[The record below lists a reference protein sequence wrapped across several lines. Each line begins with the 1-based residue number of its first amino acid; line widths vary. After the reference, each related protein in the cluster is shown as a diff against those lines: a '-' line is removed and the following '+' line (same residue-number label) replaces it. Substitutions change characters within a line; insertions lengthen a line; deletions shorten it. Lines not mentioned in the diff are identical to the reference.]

1 MLKTQIKSNHNHM
14 IQNDAIVSILVT
26 QKILNLSQTLM
37 PQFDTIIPI
46 YIRHNV
52 ILQHDLTFF
61 DSFMK
66 MQGQK

>member
-37 PQFDTIIPI
+37 PQFDAIISI
-46 YIRHNV
+46 YMRHNV

>member
-1 MLKTQIKSNHNHM
+1 MLKIQIKSNHNHM

-37 PQFDTIIPI
+37 PQFDTIISI
-46 YIRHNV
+46 YMRHNV